1 MVVDGAGANPMAG
14 FMREAR
20 TYPEG
25 AVATPHY
32 LATNAGLATLAAG
45 GNALDAALAA
55 NFVLGV
61 VVPYLCGYGGDVLA
75 IVWDGS
81 LHGYIGAGRAPHA
94 ATVAGVRARND
105 ERLSP
110 MGDMPT
116 FGPHAVTVPGAP
128 RGWFDLLERW
138 GSRSF
143 GDLAQPA
150 LRYAEHGFPL
160 TRRGAG
166 NFTRC
171 RTAYDHFGLP
181 DFGAAYPRTEPG
193 NWVRQPALARTIR
206 TLAEAGPDE
215 YYKGAIGDAIVAKL
229 QAHGSFMAADD
240 LSGHTGAWVD
250 PLRAPF
256 ADFEV
261 AELPPPTQGVTA
273 LEALRIADG
282 FDLGT
287 DDIDRAHLLI
297 EAMKCALVDRNHYVG
312 DPDTMPFPARAML
325 TDDWI
330 ARRRDTIDPEHA
342 SRPQPDPGPNGGTA
356 YLCAADRD
364 GLLVSLIQTN
374 FSAAG
379 AGLHVG
385 DWGIN
390 LQNRGSSF
398 RLDDAHPNGLGGG
411 KLPMHT
417 LIPALALRDGKPWLV
432 FGAMGGHTQ
441 AQTHLQVLTHLAHD
455 GADPQE
461 AITAPRWAVDP
472 DFWHAQI
479 EDRVD
484 GALVDGLRA
493 RGHDV
498 RLSRAFDDG
507 MGHAHAIEVLD
518 PGYRAATDPRAE
530 GAAAGI

>member
-1 MVVDGAGANPMAG
+1 MVVDADSTMAG

-75 IVWDGS
+75 IVWDGA
-81 LHGYIGAGRAPHA
+81 LHGYIGAGRAPNA
-94 ATVAGVRARND
+94 ATVAGVRQRND

-181 DFGAAYPRTEPG
+181 DFGAAYPPPSRAIGCG
-193 NWVRQPALARTIR
+193 NRPWRTIR

-240 LSGHTGAWVD
+240 IAGHTGAWVD

-287 DDIDRAHLLI
+287 DDIDRTLRQKSL
-297 EAMKCALVDRNHYVG
+297 R
-312 DPDTMPFPARAML
+312 
-325 TDDWI
+325 
-330 ARRRDTIDPEHA
+330 
-342 SRPQPDPGPNGGTA
+342 RPQP
-356 YLCAADRD
+356 L
-364 GLLVSLIQTN
+364 
-374 FSAAG
+374 
-379 AGLHVG
+379 
-385 DWGIN
+385 
-390 LQNRGSSF
+390 RG
-398 RLDDAHPNGLGGG
+398 
-411 KLPMHT
+411 
-417 LIPALALRDGKPWLV
+417 
-432 FGAMGGHTQ
+432 
-441 AQTHLQVLTHLAHD
+441 
-455 GADPQE
+455 
-461 AITAPRWAVDP
+461 
-472 DFWHAQI
+472 
-479 EDRVD
+479 
-484 GALVDGLRA
+484 
-493 RGHDV
+493 
-498 RLSRAFDDG
+498 
-507 MGHAHAIEVLD
+507 
-518 PGYRAATDPRAE
+518 
-530 GAAAGI
+530 